1 MSYAS
6 KILADSISPRGDR
19 LTTFEVTFP
28 RMVLPEF
35 NTHRVFS
42 RNSASSRA
50 IPVIKQLRF
59 VLEDPF
65 VPSDF
70 GENQPGMQASQNL
83 SGDKEAAARGQW
95 LKARDDAVDNVISL
109 LTSKDFGPPGGGV
122 QARFEAL
129 AEALESKQTSPEWL
143 NVHKQL
149 TNRLL
154 EPFMWHTVIVTA
166 TEWDNFWHLRTHA
179 DAQPEIREIACRMKE
194 QLESAVP
201 AERSEE
207 EWHLPLTDDLG
218 PDVPIEK
225 ALRIS
230 VGRCARVSYLTHA
243 GTRDYEADVTLHDR
257 LLESGHLSPF
267 EHQALPVPAD
277 RGDAWCG
284 NFKGWCAYRKSIPG
298 ESDFLGVADAPPAL
312 AA

>member
-6 KILADSISPRGDR
+6 KILADSVSPGGDR
-19 LTTFEVTFP
+19 VTTFEITFP

-65 VPSDF
+65 VPSKF
-70 GENQPGMQASQNL
+70 GENQPGMQASRNL
-83 SGDKEAAARGQW
+83 SGAKEEAARQQW
-95 LKARDDAVDNVISL
+95 LTARDDAVDNVISL
-109 LTSKDFGPPGGGV
+109 LTSREFGPADGGV

-129 AEALESKQTSPEWL
+129 AVALENKETSDEWL

-201 AERSEE
+201 TARAED

-218 PDVPIEK
+218 SEVPIEK

-230 VGRCARVSYLTHA
+230 VGRCARVSYLTHS
-243 GTRDYEADVTLHDR
+243 GVRDHDADVTLHDR

-267 EHQALPVPAD
+267 EHQAQPVA
-277 RGDAWCG
+277 GGEWSA
-284 NFKGWCAYRKSIPG
+284 NFKGWRAYRKSIPG
-298 ESDFLGVADAPPAL
+298 ESDFLGLAEAPAAL

>member
-1 MSYAS
+1 MSFAS
-6 KILADSISPRGDR
+6 KILADSVSPGGDR
-19 LTTFEVTFP
+19 LTTFEITFP

-65 VPSDF
+65 VPSEF
-70 GENQPGMQASQNL
+70 GENQPGMQASRNL
-83 SGDKEAAARGQW
+83 SGEKEVAARRQW
-95 LKARDDAVDNVISL
+95 LSARDAAVDNVISL
-109 LTSKDFGPPGGGV
+109 LTSEDFGPAGDV
-122 QARFEAL
+122 QGRFQAL
-129 AEALESKQTSPEWL
+129 AQAHENKETSPEWL

-166 TEWDNFWHLRTHA
+166 TEWDNYWHLRTHP
-179 DAQPEIREIACRMKE
+179 DAQPEIREIACRMRD
-194 QLESAVP
+194 QLEAAEPV
-201 AERSEE
+201 ERSAD

-218 PDVPIEK
+218 SDVPIEK

-230 VGRCARVSYLTHA
+230 VGRCARVSYLTHS
-243 GTRDYEADVTLHDR
+243 GVRDHDADVTLHDR

-267 EHQALPVPAD
+267 EHQAQPVA
-277 RGDAWCG
+277 GGEWSG
-284 NFKGWCAYRKSIPG
+284 NFKGWRAYRKSIPG
-298 ESDFLGVADAPPAL
+298 ESDFLGLAEAPAVL

>member
-6 KILADSISPRGDR
+6 KILADSISPAGDR
-19 LTTFEVTFP
+19 LTTFEITFP

-59 VLEDPF
+59 VLSDPF
-65 VPSDF
+65 VPAEF
-70 GENQPGMQASQNL
+70 GENQPGMQASRNL
-83 SGDKEAAARGQW
+83 TGAKEEAARSQW
-95 LKARDDAVDNVISL
+95 LNARDDAVDNVISL
-109 LTSKDFGPPGGGV
+109 LTSQDFGPQGAGV
-122 QARFEAL
+122 EARFEAL
-129 AEALESKQTSPEWL
+129 AEALENKDTSEDWL

-166 TEWDNFWHLRTHA
+166 TEWDNFWHLRTHG
-179 DAQPEIREIACRMKE
+179 DAQPEIREIACRMKD
-194 QLESAVP
+194 LLDSAVP
-201 AERSEE
+201 AERSTD
-207 EWHLPLTDDLG
+207 EWHLPLTDDL
-218 PDVPIEK
+218 DSDEVPIEK
-225 ALRIS
+225 AVRIS
-230 VGRCARVSYLTHA
+230 VGRCARVSYLTHGGA
-243 GTRDYEADVTLHDR
+243 RDYEADVTLHDR

-267 EHQALPVPAD
+267 EHQAQPLAEA
-277 RGDAWCG
+277 GTWSG
-284 NFKGWCAYRKSIPG
+284 NFRGWRAYRKSIPG
-298 ESDFLGVADAPPAL
+298 ESDFLGVAEVPAAL